1 MVARPRRLTRK
12 EPFRALFTLA
22 SEGALVVH
30 RDVVAKLPKEL
41 RLGAR
46 PMPFSAKAKGDASD
60 REYVLLPV
68 DAYAPLDRAVSELEL
83 AGKGDAGPW
92 RGHVYQLTKLELA
105 HPEGLPPLFR
115 LVENPHIVIARE
127 DVAKR
132 LTELTKGDI
141 IGAGASPATF
151 PPSSAEVAPIALSE
165 KEARA
170 AHEAF
175 WRLLAGKG
183 TKSDRAAA
191 SKHPMIAVAIA
202 LSIDRKPASDTRKAA
217 CAHPFWAGFY
227 ALHVDRGARDDT
239 RKAAHASVDGEVFYT
254 EEVDLVAT
262 DGLEKRMLAKKGW
275 WDRPSAD
282 GWMRA
287 LVDCHAK
294 YRGGGAAATRL
305 TTRDY
310 AAAKKVPRYLEK
322 KRKHLAPL
330 SDELRSDVEAM
341 TKHGHALLSLSGTAD
356 PSAVADAVHLA
367 IAEIQAG
374 ERKIPGGKAGMQLRL
389 GLACALADA
398 LHRAFGWQW
407 ASVGAEGVAAVVS
420 PAMTHALVPLA
431 PIARLAKKGT
441 KENTVALLFNMI
453 AHGSLPPKQKDG
465 IVFVS

>member
-1 MVARPRRLTRK
+1 M
-12 EPFRALFTLA
+12 
-22 SEGALVVH
+22 
-30 RDVVAKLPKEL
+30 
-41 RLGAR
+41 
-46 PMPFSAKAKGDASD
+46 
-60 REYVLLPV
+60 
-68 DAYAPLDRAVSELEL
+68 
-83 AGKGDAGPW
+83 
-92 RGHVYQLTKLELA
+92 YQLTKLEFA
-105 HPEGLPPLFR
+105 HPEALPPIFR
-115 LVENPHIVIARE
+115 LVENPHVIVARE
-127 DVAKR
+127 DVATR
-132 LTELTKGDI
+132 LTALTKGDI
-141 IGAGASPATF
+141 LGASTSPASF

-165 KEARA
+165 KGARA

-202 LSIDRKPASDTRKAA
+202 LAIDRKPASDTRKAA

-227 ALHVDRGARDDT
+227 ALHVDRAARDDT
-239 RKAAHASVDGEVFYT
+239 REAAHASVDGEVFYT

-275 WDRPSAD
+275 WDKPSAE
-282 GWMRA
+282 GWMRSLA
-287 LVDCHAK
+287 ECHAK
-294 YRGGGAAATRL
+294 HRGGGAAAIPL

-322 KRKHLAPL
+322 KSKQLAPL

-341 TKHGHALLSLSGTAD
+341 TTHGHALLSLSGTTD
-356 PSAVADAVHLA
+356 PSEVADAVHRA
-367 IAEIQAG
+367 VAEIQAG

-407 ASVGAEGVAAVVS
+407 ASVGEQGIAAVVS
-420 PAMTHALVPLA
+420 PAKTHALVPLA

-441 KENTVALLFNMI
+441 KANTVALLFNMI
-453 AHGSLPPKQKDG
+453 AHRSLPPKQKDG